1 MSLPREFVSPSER
14 SSESHTRGFTLGD
27 SLSVTLG
34 VSHSPTVSPSERSSE
49 SHSGIHTR
57 PQSALVSD
65 PRRVTLRDSH
75 SESGS
80 DSHSAAVSPRERSSE
95 SHSESH
101 TRGFTL
107 ESHTQSHTQSHIWG
121 FTLAH
126 ARSVRS
132 RTPGPLQPRRV
143 SEARPWAC
151 YCRSGRERKTALPS
165 SQLGWVSVPPRSPM
179 LTEAQGRAPW
189 GSEGLVA
196 SPPNDAQW
204 LAGNGGKKEKPRNVE
219 TWVTPGNQ
227 SLLLRPHAVK
237 SGWTGEPCSPS
248 PCRSPWLRFSA
259 RVAESRFHDD

>member
-107 ESHTQSHTQSHIWG
+107 ESHTQSHIWG

-165 SQLGWVSVPPRSPM
+165 SQPGWVSVPPRSPM

>member
-107 ESHTQSHTQSHIWG
+107 ESHTQSHTQSHLGIHTRPCSLCPFQDSWPVAAPQG
-121 FTLAH
+121 
-126 ARSVRS
+126 VR
-132 RTPGPLQPRRV
+132 GQALGLLLQI
-143 SEARPWAC
+143 
-151 YCRSGRERKTALPS
+151 RERKEDGSALLTA
-165 SQLGWVSVPPRSPM
+165 GM
-179 LTEAQGRAPW
+179 G
-189 GSEGLVA
+189 
-196 SPPNDAQW
+196 
-204 LAGNGGKKEKPRNVE
+204 
-219 TWVTPGNQ
+219 
-227 SLLLRPHAVK
+227 LRPTQVPHAH
-237 SGWTGEPCSPS
+237 
-248 PCRSPWLRFSA
+248 RSAGTCTVGFRGPRGFSA
-259 RVAESRFHDD
+259 Q

>member
-1 MSLPREFVSPSER
+1 MCLSQGSSSALVSGPQR
-14 SSESHTRGFTLGD
+14 VTLGD

-107 ESHTQSHTQSHIWG
+107 ESHTQSHIWG

-165 SQLGWVSVPPRSPM
+165 SQ
-179 LTEAQGRAPW
+179 
-189 GSEGLVA
+189 
-196 SPPNDAQW
+196 
-204 LAGNGGKKEKPRNVE
+204 
-219 TWVTPGNQ
+219 PG
-227 SLLLRPHAVK
+227 
-237 SGWTGEPCSPS
+237 
-248 PCRSPWLRFSA
+248 
-259 RVAESRFHDD
+259 